1 MSQYPHG
8 DPVEEARLLL
18 PWYITG
24 KLSKPEHALVEQMLA
39 QHPALQDEYERE
51 LKMVDMIRANTG
63 LLQISA
69 VDTTQYRL
77 DKLMKRISREELAK
91 AAPAA
96 PVGVT
101 PKTRTSRW
109 NIKQFLH
116 DWLPTLPS
124 LTGFTPANT
133 VFASLLV
140 LQVGVLGWLTLS
152 PNPVSNTPY
161 RTVTMAE
168 DQNSATV
175 VKGLVLLVDFN
186 PDSQM
191 RQVRDFLHQWD
202 ARILDGPND
211 LNMFKIEV
219 KGVKPAD
226 QQQSDAV
233 LQQMG
238 QDQTVIAFI
247 GREF

>member
-1 MSQYPHG
+1 
-8 DPVEEARLLL
+8 
-18 PWYITG
+18 
-24 KLSKPEHALVEQMLA
+24 
-39 QHPALQDEYERE
+39 
-51 LKMVDMIRANTG
+51 MV
-63 LLQISA
+63 
-69 VDTTQYRL
+69 
-77 DKLMKRISREELAK
+77 
-91 AAPAA
+91 
-96 PVGVT
+96 
-101 PKTRTSRW
+101 
-109 NIKQFLH
+109 
-116 DWLPTLPS
+116 
-124 LTGFTPANT
+124 
-133 VFASLLV
+133 
-140 LQVGVLGWLTLS
+140 
-152 PNPVSNTPY
+152 
-161 RTVTMAE
+161 E

>member
-1 MSQYPHG
+1 
-8 DPVEEARLLL
+8 
-18 PWYITG
+18 
-24 KLSKPEHALVEQMLA
+24 
-39 QHPALQDEYERE
+39 
-51 LKMVDMIRANTG
+51 
-63 LLQISA
+63 
-69 VDTTQYRL
+69 
-77 DKLMKRISREELAK
+77 
-91 AAPAA
+91 
-96 PVGVT
+96 
-101 PKTRTSRW
+101 
-109 NIKQFLH
+109 
-116 DWLPTLPS
+116 
-124 LTGFTPANT
+124 
-133 VFASLLV
+133 
-140 LQVGVLGWLTLS
+140 
-152 PNPVSNTPY
+152 
-161 RTVTMAE
+161 MAE